1 MRAIDRR
8 ALFSKIVHENL
19 GKPCPCCQEMNEA
32 DALGFGDAQ
41 ALKLFQKYFGTST
54 IDANTAVVAFRL
66 VPIPRG
72 IEKRGEAFFYLAPN
86 LKVACSVECR
96 DKYQHFWEY
105 HPGRQE
111 FIDFLVTL
119 QAGTEGKKKVKVV
132 GGRIR

>member
-1 MRAIDRR
+1 MKALDRR
-8 ALFSKIVHENL
+8 LMFSRLVQEHV
-19 GKPCPCCQEMNEA
+19 GKPCPCCQEMNA
-32 DALGFGDAQ
+32 SDAQGFGDPE

-72 IEKRGEAFFYLAPN
+72 VEKRGEAFFYLAPN

-96 DKYQHFWEY
+96 DRYQHFWEY
-105 HPGRQE
+105 HPDRVK

-119 QAGTEGKKKVKVV
+119 QAGGEGKKKVKIV